1 MPRYHNINGERVQ
14 FTAAEETA
22 RDAEEKAWAD
32 GALGRAQ
39 ANLRSRRNQLL
50 AETDFYALSDVTL
63 SDDMKT
69 YRQELRDLPSGKD
82 TVEKCNNVTKTTTFF
97 NVYHSE
103 DGSQNALTYNA
114 SQDLA
119 QSTDF
124 QILEDSVGNDN
135 DQSCVGYLHLFNP
148 SSTTFVKHFI
158 SSNHRAFS
166 GDASSENHVAGYFN
180 TTSAIDA
187 VQFKFS
193 SGNIDAGDICLYG
206 LS

>member
-50 AETDFYALSDVTL
+50 AETDFYALSDVTM

-82 TVEKCNNVTKTTTFF
+82 TVEKCENATWPTK
-97 NVYHSE
+97 
-103 DGSQNALTYNA
+103 
-114 SQDLA
+114 
-119 QSTDF
+119 
-124 QILEDSVGNDN
+124 
-135 DQSCVGYLHLFNP
+135 P
-148 SSTTFVKHFI
+148 
-158 SSNHRAFS
+158 
-166 GDASSENHVAGYFN
+166 
-180 TTSAIDA
+180 
-187 VQFKFS
+187 
-193 SGNIDAGDICLYG
+193 
-206 LS
+206 